1 MVVNNAQSQ
10 GGVEIMLTMTQI
22 KDIRRMNVEEGKNV
36 SEMAREN
43 GYDRNTVRKYLN
55 KEDWNRNLTKVKK
68 VPTFCKA

>member
-1 MVVNNAQSQ
+1 
-10 GGVEIMLTMTQI
+10 MLTMTQI